1 MCTTSNNKRPENAR
15 KMFGTCEK
23 LMTHFA
29 VILTAF
35 LASQPLLLLLICG
48 PPTVPHGGTSFSS
61 SYSPML
67 VHASAADEA
76 VGKWATQFG
85 DELFLL
91 AQKITKSQQIKE
103 KYKEFNA
110 RVELKNGTELIRSI
124 TANVGKML
132 ARKMDAVRC
141 IQEKAEQVNE
151 NFEFNMTYAE
161 TNFTYYSSKYSPFN
175 GNSSEEL
182 AENEKAYEYMYREL
196 QLNPDT
202 HFYNISVDTE
212 HSSVHVPSNVWDRAE
227 NVLKTIE
234 WSEQLDEVFRQNYQS
249 DPALSWQYFGS
260 DTGILRHYPAAQWT
274 DSRANK
280 LDADTYDCRKRSW
293 YIETATCSKD
303 IVILLDHSGSMTGHR
318 NHVAKFTIRSI
329 LDTFSNNDFF
339 TIFKYSENVTGIVPC
354 FNDALVQATPENIE
368 TFNRAIHGLTDPAN
382 YANLSQAYEH
392 AFKILRNYYVTRRCN
407 ETSTC
412 NQAIMLVTDGVAGN
426 TTEIFER
433 YNWGNGEN
441 GTSRM
446 NVRIFTYL
454 LGKEVTKVREIQW
467 MACLNRG
474 YYSHVQTLDEVHEEV
489 LKYVDVI
496 ATPLVLQNEQHPP
509 TWTHAFTDKTYD
521 PKNSTERRPRL
532 MIAVGVPAFDRSY
545 LNVNITKRRARL
557 LGVAG
562 TDVPVEDIDKL
573 TLPYKLGVN
582 GYSFV
587 VSNNGYVLLHPDL
600 RPIGSNGKMNPNYN
614 SIDFTEVE
622 HLFEDQ
628 IPREPG
634 ESILNIRRAMVHHEA
649 KEFKDISVKFHYDKM
664 RRVSEEKQ
672 DYFFAPLPN
681 TPFTLGIVMPSDY
694 GKTWIKVGDEV
705 DKNKHMKVNISEF
718 FIGDN
723 WKVHPDWVYCKYHY
737 LEGHEFK
744 TPEAELR
751 EFLEK
756 MMKLDWKFLEQYA
769 EDESDWDDKDD
780 LNCGRKTLGDDAY
793 YCNKE
798 LVHLLIFD
806 AKVTNFSY
814 GEWKFENDQERQL
827 IERFGATLRFVAT
840 MSGLTRWQFIFGEV
854 EVDTD
859 QEFGDFHTTAID
871 ETWYKSAILQH
882 HRDNTESF
890 VYSVKH
896 YNDPLED
903 SDLKVTASHAIF
915 PRDGGK
921 EAPACVVGFQFSHAR
936 MWDRFFNITAVDNCN
951 NCLPICTD
959 DDIDCVVI
967 DNNAYIVVG
976 QNVNTTGKFFGEFH
990 GDVMAAM
997 VQKGIFLSID
1007 VYDFQAQCKDDPKKN
1022 SDGHSLLHPLKVLGL
1037 AWKWVIA
1044 QLFWHYQRVQWW
1056 VDGAPFM
1063 EYLDNIEDEYVAVGD
1078 SNSPSAAKPKEDGD
1092 DGEAVFQEP
1101 EPEPIYKPCDMRS
1114 TLYSLQPESLVDIND
1129 YVEMPSTRPFLV
1141 KKIPNSNLVLVV
1153 VNVLMPSRSVRLTTE
1168 PMQITSYESEYPCYK
1183 LNMSFYERRRI
1194 EECYTEHEDE
1204 ELFTYCG
1211 NASRLELTV
1220 QLLLLTTILMFYL
1233 TRCFMRI

>member
-1 MCTTSNNKRPENAR
+1 MLS
-15 KMFGTCEK
+15 TCEK

-35 LASQPLLLLLICG
+35 LACQPLLLLLICG
-48 PPTVPHGGTSFSS
+48 PPALPHGSS
-61 SYSPML
+61 VSPML
-67 VHASAADEA
+67 VRASAADEA

-85 DELFLL
+85 DELYLL
-91 AQKITKSQQIKE
+91 AKTITKSDEIKQ
-103 KYKEFNA
+103 KYKEYNA
-110 RVELKNGTELIRSI
+110 RVELKDGTELIKSV
-124 TANVGKML
+124 TANLGKML

-141 IQEKAEQVNE
+141 IQELAESVNE
-151 NFEFNMTYAE
+151 NFDFNYTSARDNY
-161 TNFTYYSSKYSPFN
+161 TYYSSKYSTFN
-175 GNSSEEL
+175 GNSSEKPLTEDPDIIR
-182 AENEKAYEYMYREL
+182 MYSEMK
-196 QLNPDT
+196 LNPDT
-202 HFYNISVDTE
+202 HFYNMPVDTE
-212 HSSVHVPSNVWDRAE
+212 HSSVHVPSNVWDRAPDVL
-227 NVLKTIE
+227 NVIQ
-234 WSEQLDEVFRQNYQS
+234 WSEQLDKVFKQNYQS

-260 DTGILRHYPAAQWT
+260 DTGILRHYPASQWT
-274 DSRANK
+274 DSRTNK
-280 LDADTYDCRKRSW
+280 VDADTYDCRKRSW

-318 NHVAKFTIRSI
+318 HHVAKFTIRSI

-339 TIFKYSENVTGIVPC
+339 TILKYSAAVDDIISC
-354 FNDALVQATPENIE
+354 FSGALVQATPENIDV
-368 TFNRAIHGLTDPAN
+368 FNTAIEKLHPPNG
-382 YANLSQAYEH
+382 YANLTLAYEQG
-392 AFKILRNYYVTRRCN
+392 FQLLRKYYESRNCSGN
-407 ETSTC
+407 STC

-426 TTEIFER
+426 TTEVFEK
-433 YNWGNGEN
+433 YNWGIGEN
-441 GTSRM
+441 GTKM
-446 NVRIFTYL
+446 NVRVFTYL

-496 ATPLVLQNEQHPP
+496 ATPLVLQNSTHPP

-521 PKNSTERRPRL
+521 PKTSKERKPRL

-545 LNVNITKRRARL
+545 LLENSTRRRARL

-628 IPREPG
+628 LPREPG
-634 ESILNIRRAMVHHEA
+634 EQLIDIRNAMVHHEA
-649 KEFKDISVKFHYDKM
+649 REFKDIKVKLHYDKM

-681 TPFTLGIVMPSDY
+681 TPFTLGIVMPSEY
-694 GKTWIKVGDEV
+694 GKTWIKVGEEV
-705 DKNKHMKVNISEF
+705 FKNKHMKVNISDF

-737 LEGHEFK
+737 LEGHEFA
-744 TPEAELR
+744 TPEVELR
-751 EFLEK
+751 EFLGK
-756 MMKLDWKFLEQYA
+756 MMQPGWKFSEQYA

-793 YCNKE
+793 YCNEE

-814 GEWKFENDQERQL
+814 GEWKFQTIEERQL
-827 IERFGATLRFVAT
+827 FERFGATLRFVAT

-859 QEFGDFHTTAID
+859 QEFGDYHTTAID

-882 HRDNTESF
+882 HSDNQESF

-903 SDLKVTASHAIF
+903 ADLKVTASHAIF

-936 MWDRFFNITAVDNCN
+936 MWERFFNITAVDNCN

-976 QNVNTTGKFFGEFH
+976 QNINTTGKFFGEFH
-990 GDVMAAM
+990 GDVMTAM
-997 VQKGIFLSID
+997 VMKGIYKQIE
-1007 VYDFQAQCKDDPKKN
+1007 VYDYQELCEVKPT
-1022 SDGHSLLHPLKVLGL
+1022 SPSEGHSLLHPLKLLSL
-1037 AWKWVIA
+1037 AFKWLIA
-1044 QLFWHYQRVQWW
+1044 ELFLQYQNVKWW
-1056 VDGAPFM
+1056 VEAAPFM
-1063 EYLDNIEDEYVAVGD
+1063 EYLDNIEDEYSPVGG
-1078 SNSPSAAKPKEDGD
+1078 SNTAGAGSPKD
-1092 DGEAVFQEP
+1092 DTDDADIIFKEP
-1101 EPEPIYKPCDMRS
+1101 EPEPIYEACDMRS
-1114 TLYSLQPESLVDIND
+1114 TLYALQPSSLNGITD
-1129 YVEMPSTRPFLV
+1129 YVEAPSTRPFLV
-1141 KKIPNSNLVLVV
+1141 KKIPNSNLLLVV
-1153 VNVLMPSRSVRLTTE
+1153 VNVLMPSRSVHLTTE
-1168 PMQITSYESEYPCYK
+1168 PQRITNYAQEFPCYK

-1194 EECYTEHEDE
+1194 EECYTEHKDE
-1204 ELFTYCG
+1204 ELYTYCG
-1211 NASRLELTV
+1211 RGSRLGLTL
-1220 QLLLLTTILMFYL
+1220 QLLPLTIIFMFYL
-1233 TRCFMRI
+1233 TRCFMRV

>member
-1 MCTTSNNKRPENAR
+1 
-15 KMFGTCEK
+15 MFGTCEK

-48 PPTVPHGGTSFSS
+48 PPAAPHGGI

-67 VHASAADEA
+67 AHASAADEA

-85 DELFLL
+85 DELYLL

-103 KYKEFNA
+103 KYKEYNA

-141 IQEKAEQVNE
+141 IQEKAEIVNE
-151 NFEFNMTYAE
+151 NFEFNQTYAE
-161 TNFTYYSSKYSPFN
+161 TNFTYYSSKYSTFN
-175 GNSSEEL
+175 GNSSEQLE
-182 AENEKAYEYMYREL
+182 ENEEEYAYMYREM

-212 HSSVHVPSNVWDRAE
+212 HSSVHVPSNVWDRRP
-227 NVLKTIE
+227 NVLKTIQ

-260 DTGILRHYPAAQWT
+260 DTGILRHYPASQWT
-274 DSRANK
+274 DTRINK
-280 LDADTYDCRKRSW
+280 QDADTYDCRKRSW

-318 NHVAKFTIRSI
+318 HHVAKFTIRSI

-368 TFNRAIHGLTDPAN
+368 TFNSAIADLPDPSN
-382 YANLSQAYEH
+382 YANLTQAYDH
-392 AFKILRNYYVTRRCN
+392 AFKILRNYYVNRRCN

-521 PKNSTERRPRL
+521 PLNSTERRPRL

-545 LNVNITKRRARL
+545 RHENSTNRRARL

-622 HLFEDQ
+622 HLFEDTK
-628 IPREPG
+628 PREPG
-634 ESILNIRRAMVHHEA
+634 DSILNIRRSMVHNEA
-649 KEFKDISVKFHYDKM
+649 KEFKDISVKFHYDRM

-718 FIGDN
+718 FIGEN
-723 WKVHPDWVYCKYHY
+723 WKVHPDW
-737 LEGHEFK
+737 
-744 TPEAELR
+744 
-751 EFLEK
+751 
-756 MMKLDWKFLEQYA
+756 
-769 EDESDWDDKDD
+769 
-780 LNCGRKTLGDDAY
+780 
-793 YCNKE
+793 
-798 LVHLLIFD
+798 
-806 AKVTNFSY
+806 
-814 GEWKFENDQERQL
+814 
-827 IERFGATLRFVAT
+827 
-840 MSGLTRWQFIFGEV
+840 
-854 EVDTD
+854 
-859 QEFGDFHTTAID
+859 
-871 ETWYKSAILQH
+871 
-882 HRDNTESF
+882 
-890 VYSVKH
+890 
-896 YNDPLED
+896 
-903 SDLKVTASHAIF
+903 
-915 PRDGGK
+915 
-921 EAPACVVGFQFSHAR
+921 
-936 MWDRFFNITAVDNCN
+936 
-951 NCLPICTD
+951 
-959 DDIDCVVI
+959 
-967 DNNAYIVVG
+967 
-976 QNVNTTGKFFGEFH
+976 
-990 GDVMAAM
+990 
-997 VQKGIFLSID
+997 
-1007 VYDFQAQCKDDPKKN
+1007 
-1022 SDGHSLLHPLKVLGL
+1022 
-1037 AWKWVIA
+1037 
-1044 QLFWHYQRVQWW
+1044 
-1056 VDGAPFM
+1056 
-1063 EYLDNIEDEYVAVGD
+1063 
-1078 SNSPSAAKPKEDGD
+1078 
-1092 DGEAVFQEP
+1092 
-1101 EPEPIYKPCDMRS
+1101 
-1114 TLYSLQPESLVDIND
+1114 
-1129 YVEMPSTRPFLV
+1129 
-1141 KKIPNSNLVLVV
+1141 
-1153 VNVLMPSRSVRLTTE
+1153 
-1168 PMQITSYESEYPCYK
+1168 
-1183 LNMSFYERRRI
+1183 
-1194 EECYTEHEDE
+1194 
-1204 ELFTYCG
+1204 
-1211 NASRLELTV
+1211 
-1220 QLLLLTTILMFYL
+1220 
-1233 TRCFMRI
+1233 

>member
-1 MCTTSNNKRPENAR
+1 
-15 KMFGTCEK
+15 MFGLCEK

-35 LASQPLLLLLICG
+35 FLSQPLLLLLICG
-48 PPTVPHGGTSFSS
+48 PHGGISPTS
-61 SYSPML
+61 SPML
-67 VHASAADEA
+67 ADASAADEA

-91 AQKITKSQQIKE
+91 AQKITKSQEIKE
-103 KYKEFNA
+103 KYKEYNA
-110 RVELKNGTELIRSI
+110 RVELKNGTELIKSI

-132 ARKMDAVRC
+132 ARKTDAVRC
-141 IQEKAEQVNE
+141 IQERAELVNE
-151 NFEFNMTYAE
+151 NFEFNRTYALQ
-161 TNFTYYSSKYSPFN
+161 NYSYYSSKYSTFN
-175 GNSSEEL
+175 GNSSETLEPNE
-182 AENEKAYEYMYREL
+182 AEFAWMYTPME
-196 QLNPDT
+196 LNPDT
-202 HFYNISVDTE
+202 HFYNTPVDTE
-212 HSSVHVPSNVWDRAE
+212 HSSVHVPSNVWDRSDR
-227 NVLKTIE
+227 VLKTIM
-234 WSEQLDEVFRQNYQS
+234 WSEQLDEVFRRNYQS

-260 DTGILRHYPAAQWT
+260 DTGILRHYPASQWT
-274 DSRANK
+274 DIRPNRM
-280 LDADTYDCRKRSW
+280 DADTYDCRKRSW

-303 IVILLDHSGSMTGHR
+303 IVILLDHSGSMTGFRH
-318 NHVAKFTIRSI
+318 HVGKFTIRSI

-339 TIFKYSENVTGIVPC
+339 TIFRYSAEVEDIIPC
-354 FNDALVQATPENIE
+354 FNGALVQATPENIE
-368 TFNRAIHGLTDPAN
+368 IFNEAIANLPDPEG
-382 YANLSQAYEH
+382 YANLTLAYEK
-392 AFKILRNYYVTRRCN
+392 AFQLLHTYFESRHCSANS
-407 ETSTC
+407 TSSC

-426 TTEIFER
+426 TTEVFQK

-441 GTSRM
+441 GTWHM

-496 ATPLVLQNEQHPP
+496 ATPLVLQNEEHPP

-521 PKNSTERRPRL
+521 PKTSDERRPRL
-532 MIAVGVPAFDRSY
+532 MIAVGVPAFDRFYRHANS
-545 LNVNITKRRARL
+545 TSKRARM

-600 RPIGSNGKMNPNYN
+600 RPMGTNGKMNPNYN

-622 HLFEDQ
+622 HLFEDEN
-628 IPREPG
+628 PREPG
-634 ESILNIRRAMVHHEA
+634 DTILNIRSAMVRHESGQ
-649 KEFKDISVKFHYDKM
+649 FKDVSVKFHYDTM

-681 TPFTLGIVMPSDY
+681 TPFTLGIVMPSEY
-694 GKTWIKVGDEV
+694 GKTWIKVGEEV
-705 DKNKHMKVNISEF
+705 SKNVHMKINISDF
-718 FIGDN
+718 FIGEN

-751 EFLEK
+751 EFLGK
-756 MMKLDWKFLEQYA
+756 MVKRDWKWSEQYA
-769 EDESDWDDKDD
+769 EDESDWDDNDD

-793 YCNKE
+793 YCNTE
-798 LVHLLIFD
+798 LVHLLVFD
-806 AKVTNFSY
+806 AKVTNSSY
-814 GEWKFENDQERQL
+814 GEWKFENEEERQL
-827 IERFGATLRFVAT
+827 IMRFGADLRFVAT

-859 QEFGDFHTTAID
+859 REFGDYHTKAID

-882 HRDNTESF
+882 HEDRTESF

-896 YNDPLED
+896 YNDPMED
-903 SDLKVTASHAIF
+903 SEVKVTASHAIF

-936 MWDRFFNITAVDNCN
+936 MWERFFNITAEDHVSRIKDLRPYIVTFLLQCHR
-951 NCLPICTD
+951 CLPICTD
-959 DDIDCVVI
+959 DDVDCVVI
-967 DNNAYIVVG
+967 DNNAYIVIG
-976 QNVNTTGKFFGEFH
+976 QNINTTGKFFGEFH
-990 GDVMAAM
+990 GDVMSAM
-997 VQKGIFLSID
+997 VERGIFLSIA
-1007 VYDFQAQCKDDPKKN
+1007 VYDYQEQCKEEPKTN
-1022 SDGHSLLHPLKVLGL
+1022 SDAHGLLHPLRLLSLG
-1037 AWKWVIA
+1037 WKWLVGH
-1044 QLFWHYQRVQWW
+1044 LFFQYQRIQWW
-1056 VDGAPFM
+1056 ADGAPFM
-1063 EYLDNIEDEYVAVGD
+1063 EYTDEIEDEYVAVGD
-1078 SNSPSAAKPKEDGD
+1078 GGKASASKPKEDSD
-1092 DGEAVFQEP
+1092 DENALFDEP
-1101 EPEPIYKPCDMRS
+1101 EPDPIYKPCDMRS
-1114 TLYSLQPESLVDIND
+1114 TLYALEPSALVGIND
-1129 YVEMPSTRPFLV
+1129 WVEPPSTRPFLV
-1141 KKIPNSNLVLVV
+1141 KKIPNSNLLLVV

-1168 PMQITSYESEYPCYK
+1168 PQRLEYPTEFPCYK

-1204 ELFTYCG
+1204 ELYTYCG
-1211 NASRLELTV
+1211 NASRLGLTL
-1220 QLLLLTTILMFYL
+1220 QLLPLTMILMFYL
-1233 TRCFMRI
+1233 TRCFMR

>member
-1 MCTTSNNKRPENAR
+1 
-15 KMFGTCEK
+15 MFGTCEK

-35 LASQPLLLLLICG
+35 LAAQPLLLLLICG
-48 PPTVPHGGTSFSS
+48 PPATPHGGPASTTF
-61 SYSPML
+61 L

-76 VGKWATQFG
+76 VGKWASQFG

-103 KYKEFNA
+103 KYKGYNA
-110 RVELKNGTELIRSI
+110 RVELKNGSELIKSI

-141 IQEKAEQVNE
+141 IQEKAESVNE
-151 NFEFNMTYAE
+151 NFEFNQTYAE
-161 TNFTYYSSKYSPFN
+161 TNFTYYSSKYSAFN
-175 GNSSEEL
+175 GNSSEQLEP
-182 AENEKAYEYMYREL
+182 NEEEYAYMYRDMM
-196 QLNPDT
+196 LNPDT

-212 HSSVHVPSNVWDRAE
+212 HSSVHVPSNVWDRAPH
-227 NVLKTIE
+227 VLKTIQ

-318 NHVAKFTIRSI
+318 HHVAKFTIRSI

-339 TIFKYSENVTGIVPC
+339 TIFRYSSEVQGIIPC
-354 FNDALVQATPENIE
+354 FKDALVQATPENIDV
-368 TFNRAIHGLTDPAN
+368 FNSAIAELEDPEG
-382 YANLSQAYEH
+382 YANLTLAYEH
-392 AFKILRNYYVTRRCN
+392 AFQILRNYYINRRCN

-426 TTEIFER
+426 TTDVFEK
-433 YNWGNGEN
+433 YNWGDGEN

-521 PKNSTERRPRL
+521 PMNSTERRPRL

-545 LNVNITKRRARL
+545 LHENSTRKRARL

-562 TDVPVEDIDKL
+562 TDLPVEDIDKL

-587 VSNNGYVLLHPDL
+587 VSNNGYMLLHPDL

-628 IPREPG
+628 NPREPG
-634 ESILNIRRAMVHHEA
+634 QSILNLRSAMVHHEA
-649 KEFKDISVKFHYDKM
+649 NEFRDIPVKFHYDKM

-681 TPFTLGIVMPSDY
+681 TPFTLGIVMPSEY

-718 FIGDN
+718 FIGEN

-756 MMKLDWKFLEQYA
+756 MMKPDWKWPEQYA

-814 GEWKFENDQERQL
+814 GEWKFQNDQERQL

-859 QEFGDFHTTAID
+859 REFGDYHTTAID

-882 HRDNTESF
+882 HQENTESF

-936 MWDRFFNITAVDNCN
+936 MWERFFNITAVDNCN

-959 DDIDCVVI
+959 DDVDCSVI

-976 QNVNTTGKFFGEFH
+976 QNINTTGKFFGEFH

-997 VQKGIFLSID
+997 VQKGIFKSIE
-1007 VYDFQAQCKDDPKKN
+1007 VYDYQGLCKVEPTTP
-1022 SDGHSLLHPLKVLGL
+1022 SDAHSLLHPLQVLGL
-1037 AWKWVIA
+1037 AWKWLIA

-1056 VDGAPFM
+1056 ADGAPFM

-1092 DGEAVFQEP
+1092 DGEAIFQEP

-1114 TLYSLQPESLVDIND
+1114 TLYALQPSALMGIND
-1129 YVEMPSTRPFLV
+1129 YIEVPSTRPFLV
-1141 KKIPNSNLVLVV
+1141 KKIPNTNLVLMV

-1168 PMQITSYESEYPCYK
+1168 PQRITDYEEEFPCYK

-1194 EECYTEHEDE
+1194 EECYTRHDDE

-1211 NASRLELTV
+1211 NASRLALTL
-1220 QLLLLTTILMFYL
+1220 QLLPLTTLLMFYL
-1233 TRCFMRI
+1233 TRCFMRV

>member
-1 MCTTSNNKRPENAR
+1 MAAAAPPAAAAATNA
-15 KMFGTCEK
+15 
-23 LMTHFA
+23 
-29 VILTAF
+29 
-35 LASQPLLLLLICG
+35 
-48 PPTVPHGGTSFSS
+48 
-61 SYSPML
+61 Y
-67 VHASAADEA
+67 

-85 DELFLL
+85 DELFLM
-91 AQKITKSQQIKE
+91 AQKITKSQQIKA
-103 KYKEFNA
+103 KYKEYNA
-110 RVELKNGTELIRSI
+110 RVELKNGTELIKSI

-141 IQEKAEQVNE
+141 IQERAESVNE
-151 NFEFNMTYAE
+151 NFEFNLTSAKA
-161 TNFTYYSSKYSPFN
+161 NFTYYSSKYSKFN

-182 AENEKAYEYMYREL
+182 EPGEKEYAFMYRDMT
-196 QLNPDT
+196 LNPDT

-212 HSSVHVPSNVWDRAE
+212 HSSVHVPSNVWDRAPH
-227 NVLKTIE
+227 VLKTIQ

-260 DTGILRHYPAAQWT
+260 DTGILRHYPASLWS

-339 TIFKYSENVTGIVPC
+339 TIFRYSSEVEGIIPC
-354 FNDALVQATPENIE
+354 FKNALVQATPENIDV
-368 TFNRAIHGLTDPAN
+368 FNTAIAELPDPEG
-382 YANLSQAYEH
+382 YANLTLAYEQ
-392 AFKILRNYYVTRRCN
+392 AFQILRTYYVSRRCN

-426 TTEIFER
+426 TTDIFEK
-433 YNWGNGEN
+433 YNYGNGEN

-496 ATPLVLQNEQHPP
+496 ATPLVLQNDKHPP

-521 PKNSTERRPRL
+521 PMNSTERRPRL

-545 LNVNITKRRARL
+545 RHENSTRRRARL

-622 HLFEDQ
+622 HLAEDQ
-628 IPREPG
+628 SPRQPG
-634 ESILNIRRAMVHHEA
+634 DSILNIRGAMVHHES
-649 KEFKDISVKFHYDKM
+649 KEFKNIPVKFHYDKM

-681 TPFTLGIVMPSDY
+681 TPFTLGIVMPSEY

-718 FIGDN
+718 FIGEN

-751 EFLEK
+751 EFLDK
-756 MMKLDWKFLEQYA
+756 MMKMDWKWPEQYA

-806 AKVTNFSY
+806 AKVTNSSY
-814 GEWKFENDQERQL
+814 GEWKFENEQERQL
-827 IERFGATLRFVAT
+827 IERFGATLRYVAT
-840 MSGLTRWQFIFGEV
+840 MSGLTRWQFIYGEV

-859 QEFGDFHTTAID
+859 QEFGDYHTTAID

-882 HRDNTESF
+882 HQGNTESF

-936 MWDRFFNITAVDNCN
+936 MWERFFNITAEDNCN

-959 DDIDCVVI
+959 DDVDCVVI

-976 QNVNTTGKFFGEFH
+976 QNINTTGKFFGEFH

-997 VQKGIFLSID
+997 VQKGIFQSIE
-1007 VYDFQAQCKDDPKKN
+1007 VYDYQELCKVEATTP

-1037 AWKWVIA
+1037 VWKWLIA
-1044 QLFWHYQRVQWW
+1044 QLFLHYQRVQWW

-1078 SNSPSAAKPKEDGD
+1078 RNSPSAAKPKEDGD
-1092 DGEAVFQEP
+1092 DGEAIFQDP
-1101 EPEPIYKPCDMRS
+1101 EPEPVYKACDMHS
-1114 TLYSLQPESLVDIND
+1114 TLYALQPEALIGITD
-1129 YVEMPSTRPFLV
+1129 YVEVPSTRPFLV
-1141 KKIPNSNLVLVV
+1141 KKIPNTNLVLVV

-1168 PMQITSYESEYPCYK
+1168 PQPITDYEEEFPCYK

-1211 NASRLELTV
+1211 NASRLGLTL
-1220 QLLLLTTILMFYL
+1220 QLLPLTIILMFYL
-1233 TRCFMRI
+1233 TRCFMRV

>member
-1 MCTTSNNKRPENAR
+1 
-15 KMFGTCEK
+15 MFGTCEK

-35 LASQPLLLLLICG
+35 LVSQPLLLLLICG
-48 PPTVPHGGTSFSS
+48 PPTTPHGGTTHL
-61 SYSPML
+61 SPML

-85 DELFLL
+85 DELYLL
-91 AQKITKSQQIKE
+91 AQKITKSQQVKE
-103 KYKEFNA
+103 KYKEYNA
-110 RVELKNGTELIRSI
+110 RVELKNGTELIQSI

-132 ARKMDAVRC
+132 ARKMEAVRC
-141 IQEKAEQVNE
+141 IQEKAEIVNE
-151 NFEFNMTYAE
+151 NFEFNQTYAE
-161 TNFTYYSSKYSPFN
+161 SNFTYYSSKYSTFN
-175 GNSSEEL
+175 GNSSEQLEPNE
-182 AENEKAYEYMYREL
+182 AEYSYMYRDM

-212 HSSVHVPSNVWDRAE
+212 HSSVHVPSNVWDRKST
-227 NVLKTIE
+227 VLRTIQ

-274 DSRANK
+274 DSRTNK

-303 IVILLDHSGSMTGHR
+303 IVILLDYSGSMTGHR
-318 NHVAKFTIRSI
+318 LHVAKFTIRSI
-329 LDTFSNNDFF
+329 LDSFSNNDFF
-339 TIFKYSENVTGIVPC
+339 TIFRYSNNVTGIVPC
-354 FNDALVQATPENIE
+354 FKDALVQATPENIE
-368 TFNRAIHGLTDPAN
+368 TFNSAIAKLKDPKD
-382 YANLSQAYEH
+382 YANLTEAYDY
-392 AFKILRNYYVTRRCN
+392 AFQILRNYYINRRCN
-407 ETSTC
+407 ETTNC

-426 TTEIFER
+426 TTEVFEQ
-433 YNWGNGEN
+433 YNWGNGDN
-441 GTSRM
+441 GTSKM

-454 LGKEVTKVREIQW
+454 LGKEVTKVREIQL
-467 MACLNRG
+467 MACMNRG

-496 ATPLVLQNEQHPP
+496 ATPLVLQDVQHPP

-521 PKNSTERRPRL
+521 PLNSTERRPRL

-545 LNVNITKRRARL
+545 CHENSTNRRARL

-628 IPREPG
+628 SPREPG
-634 ESILNIRRAMVHHEA
+634 ESILNIRRAMVNHEA

-718 FIGDN
+718 FIGEN

-756 MMKLDWKFLEQYA
+756 MMRLDWKFPEQYA
-769 EDESDWDDKDD
+769 EEESDFDDKDD

-814 GEWKFENDQERQL
+814 GEWKFENEKERQL
-827 IERFGATLRFVAT
+827 IEKFGATLRFVAT

-859 QEFGDFHTTAID
+859 QEFGDYHTTAID

-882 HRDNTESF
+882 HQDNTESF

-921 EAPACVVGFQFSHAR
+921 EAPACVVGFQFSQTR
-936 MWDRFFNITAVDNCN
+936 MYERFFNITAVDNCN

-959 DDIDCVVI
+959 DDVDCVVI

-976 QNVNTTGKFFGEFH
+976 QNLNTTGKFFGEFH

-997 VQKGIFLSID
+997 VEKGIFQSIE
-1007 VYDFQAQCKDDPKKN
+1007 VYDFQALCKEEPTSP
-1022 SDGHSLLHPLKVLGL
+1022 SDGHSLLHPLKLL
-1037 AWKWVIA
+1037 SLTWKWLIA

-1056 VDGAPFM
+1056 ADGAPFM

-1078 SNSPSAAKPKEDGD
+1078 SNSQSAAKPKEDGD
-1092 DGEAVFQEP
+1092 DGDAIFQAP
-1101 EPEPIYKPCDMRS
+1101 EPEPKYTPCDMQS
-1114 TLYSLQPESLVDIND
+1114 TLYSLQPESLVGIND
-1129 YVEMPSTRPFLV
+1129 YVTVPSTRPFLV
-1141 KKIPNSNLVLVV
+1141 KKIPYSNLLLVV
-1153 VNVLMPSRSVRLTTE
+1153 VNVLMPSRNVRLTTE
-1168 PMQITSYESEYPCYK
+1168 PTRITSYESAYPCYK

-1194 EECYTEHEDE
+1194 EECFTVHDNEQN
-1204 ELFTYCG
+1204 FTYCG
-1211 NASRLELTV
+1211 NASRLRLTA
-1220 QLLLLTTILMFYL
+1220 QLLPLTIILMFYL

>member
-1 MCTTSNNKRPENAR
+1 
-15 KMFGTCEK
+15 MFGLCEK

-35 LASQPLLLLLICG
+35 FLSQPLLLLLICG
-48 PPTVPHGGTSFSS
+48 PHGGTFPSTST
-61 SYSPML
+61 
-67 VHASAADEA
+67 HWAEASAADEA

-85 DELFLL
+85 DELFAL
-91 AQKITKSQQIKE
+91 AQKITKSQEIKE
-103 KYKEFNA
+103 KYKEYNA
-110 RVELKNGTELIRSI
+110 RVELKNGTELIKSI
-124 TANVGKML
+124 TKNVGRML

-141 IQEKAEQVNE
+141 IQERAEFVNE
-151 NFEFNMTYAE
+151 NFEFNLTYALK
-161 TNFTYYSSKYSPFN
+161 NFTYISSKYSTFN

-182 AENEKAYEYMYREL
+182 EPKEAEYDWMYRNME
-196 QLNPDT
+196 LNPDT
-202 HFYNISVDTE
+202 HFYNTPVDTE
-212 HSSVHVPSNVWDRAE
+212 HSSVHVPSNIWDRSE
-227 NVLKTIE
+227 RVLKTIM
-234 WSEQLDEVFRQNYQS
+234 WSEHLDEVFRQNYQS

-274 DSRANK
+274 DTRPNRD
-280 LDADTYDCRKRSW
+280 DADTYDCRKRSW

-303 IVILLDHSGSMTGHR
+303 IVILLDHSGSMTGFRH
-318 NHVAKFTIRSI
+318 HVAKFTIRSI

-339 TIFKYSENVTGIVPC
+339 TILRYSSEVNDIIPC
-354 FNDALVQATPENIE
+354 FNGALVQATPENIE
-368 TFNRAIHGLTDPAN
+368 VFNQQIELLDDPEG
-382 YANLSQAYEH
+382 YANLTLAYDT
-392 AFKILRNYYVTRRCN
+392 AFQLLRKYYDSRHCATN
-407 ETSTC
+407 STC

-426 TTEIFER
+426 TTEVFQK

-441 GTSRM
+441 GTSQMDTR
-446 NVRIFTYL
+446 VFTYL

-496 ATPLVLQNEQHPP
+496 ATPLVLQNDQHPP

-521 PKNSTERRPRL
+521 PKTSNEKRPRL
-532 MIAVGVPAFDRSY
+532 MISVGVPAFDRFY
-545 LNVNITKRRARL
+545 RHANLTNPRARL

-600 RPIGSNGKMNPNYN
+600 RPIGTNGKMNPNYN

-628 IPREPG
+628 SPREPG
-634 ESILNIRRAMVHHEA
+634 ESILHIRNAMVRHEA
-649 KEFKDISVKFHYDKM
+649 NEFKSISVKFHYDKM

-681 TPFTLGIVMPSDY
+681 TPFTLGIVMPTEY
-694 GKTWIKVGDEV
+694 GKTWIKVGEEV
-705 DKNKHMKVNISEF
+705 DKNKHMKINIPDF

-751 EFLEK
+751 EFLGK
-756 MMKLDWKFLEQYA
+756 MMQYDWKWPEQYA

-780 LNCGRKTLGDDAY
+780 LNCGRKTLGDNAY

-798 LVHLLIFD
+798 LVNLLIFD
-806 AKVTNFSY
+806 AKVTNSSY
-814 GEWKFENDQERQL
+814 GVWRFESDDERQL
-827 IERFGATLRFVAT
+827 IERFGADLRFVAT

-859 QEFGDFHTTAID
+859 REFGDYHTTAID

-882 HRDNTESF
+882 HEDRSESF
-890 VYSVKH
+890 VYSVK
-896 YNDPLED
+896 YYDDPMED
-903 SDLKVTASHAIF
+903 SEVKVTASHAIF

-936 MWDRFFNITAVDNCN
+936 MWERFFSITAEDHCN
-951 NCLPICTD
+951 HCLPICTD
-959 DDIDCVVI
+959 DDVDCVVI
-967 DNNAYIVVG
+967 DNNAYIVIG
-976 QNVNTTGKFFGEFH
+976 QNINTTGKFFGEFH
-990 GDVMAAM
+990 GDVMTAM
-997 VQKGIFLSID
+997 VERGIFLSIE
-1007 VYDFQAQCKDDPKKN
+1007 VYDYQEQCKEEPKAG
-1022 SDGHSLLHPLKVLGL
+1022 SDGNGLLHPLRLLSFG
-1037 AWKWVIA
+1037 WKWLVGR
-1044 QLFWHYQRVQWW
+1044 LFFQYQRIQWW
-1056 VDGAPFM
+1056 ADGAPFM
-1063 EYLDNIEDEYVAVGD
+1063 EYTDEIEDEYVAVGD
-1078 SNSPSAAKPKEDGD
+1078 GGKASASKPKD
-1092 DGEAVFQEP
+1092 DSDDENAMFDEP
-1101 EPEPIYKPCDMRS
+1101 EPDPIYKACDKRS
-1114 TLYSLQPESLVDIND
+1114 TLYALQPSALVGIND
-1129 YVEMPSTRPFLV
+1129 FVEAPSTRPFLV

-1168 PMQITSYESEYPCYK
+1168 PQRVEYDKEFPCYK

-1194 EECYTEHEDE
+1194 EECYTVHEDE
-1204 ELFTYCG
+1204 ELYTYCG
-1211 NASRLELTV
+1211 NASRLGLTL
-1220 QLLLLTTILMFYL
+1220 QLMPLTIILVFHL
-1233 TRCFMRI
+1233 TYTFMR